1 MWQLISSKR
10 GARTWTPPNPF
21 LLCLPPPE
29 NNGQKAG
36 QEGGRGTNTLIRG
49 RRGKEPFLRNT
60 DESIRAILA
69 PNVCNQPPPDILK
82 SDFYSVDYQLPNKED
97 VTDKPVEE
105 RILQALSYTL

>member
-1 MWQLISSKR
+1 MTVNLLKEGGSNLD
-10 GARTWTPPNPF
+10 TPQPLPS
-21 LLCLPPPE
+21 LPPPHRKQWTKSWSRR
-29 NNGQKAG
+29 G
-36 QEGGRGTNTLIRG
+36 EGDKQPLSGG

-82 SDFYSVDYQLPNKED
+82 SVFFAVDYQLPNKED

>member
-1 MWQLISSKR
+1 MNKKLVKK
-10 GARTWTPPNPF
+10 GGG
-21 LLCLPPPE
+21 
-29 NNGQKAG
+29 GQP
-36 QEGGRGTNTLIRG
+36 TLIRG

-82 SDFYSVDYQLPNKED
+82 SGFYSVDYQLPNKED